1 MTKKH
6 IASIGFAL
14 VSALAIGGC
23 AATAYPGYAY
33 GPRPV
38 YYQSAGYYPGAYYP
52 NGYYPNGYY
61 PNGYYAAPVVAGPTV
76 IARPGWGHGHGGRGW
91 GRRW

>member
-61 PNGYYAAPVVAGPTV
+61 AAPVVAGPTV